1 MSQYLSAEELRAS
14 LRAAVEAHRR
24 HEPAGI
30 TLTATF
36 APRVHFAA
44 YVLGVNLQ
52 AEVEKAARD
61 VGYVVVTVRA

>member
-1 MSQYLSAEELRAS
+1 MSLYLSAEELRVG

-36 APRVHFAA
+36 APEVHFAA
-44 YVLGVNLQ
+44 YVLGVDLQ
-52 AEVEKAARD
+52 AEVERAARD
-61 VGYVVVTVRA
+61 RGYVVVVCR